1 MSQSQTKLEEL
12 PFSFQGVEEKYGS
25 LIDAEEL
32 CPGVYYASARL
43 LERYTFLVAQ
53 YMVVTA
59 SSPAISPEA
68 RAYGAPL
75 PDGALIFEANDY
87 YDKGQHVV
95 RYEAHKYLADHG
107 LPLPEAESLLGD
119 RVFGMEVCPE
129 YFGQLPVP
137 TDTPWG
143 PPLRHDR
150 LGNGLY
156 WLETEYAG
164 WVLALAYPI
173 REDLMFHTRVFAALM
188 PTDRE
193 RGLDNTF
200 GYCFYPFEVSCIPLF
215 ELLEY
220 GERDWADKIDIAAL
234 KNAILKFY
242 PDYLK
247 PDLYERQNP
256 PSIAATPGAGTD
268 FYRFPA

>member
-119 RVFGMEVCPE
+119 GSLGWRSCPE
-129 YFGQLPVP
+129 YFGPAP
-137 TDTPWG
+137 G
-143 PPLRHDR
+143 PHGHTGDR
-150 LGNGLY
+150 LSATTAWGTGSTGWRLS
-156 WLETEYAG
+156 TPAG
-164 WVLALAYPI
+164 CWPW
-173 REDLMFHTRVFAALM
+173 
-188 PTDRE
+188 PT
-193 RGLDNTF
+193 
-200 GYCFYPFEVSCIPLF
+200 
-215 ELLEY
+215 
-220 GERDWADKIDIAAL
+220 
-234 KNAILKFY
+234 
-242 PDYLK
+242 
-247 PDLYERQNP
+247 
-256 PSIAATPGAGTD
+256 PSVRI
-268 FYRFPA
+268 

>member
-119 RVFGMEVCPE
+119 RVFGMEVALNISASSRSPRTHP
-129 YFGQLPVP
+129 G
-137 TDTPWG
+137 
-143 PPLRHDR
+143 DR
-150 LGNGLY
+150 LSATTAWGTGSTGWRLS
-156 WLETEYAG
+156 TPAG
-164 WVLALAYPI
+164 CWPW
-173 REDLMFHTRVFAALM
+173 
-188 PTDRE
+188 PT
-193 RGLDNTF
+193 
-200 GYCFYPFEVSCIPLF
+200 
-215 ELLEY
+215 
-220 GERDWADKIDIAAL
+220 
-234 KNAILKFY
+234 
-242 PDYLK
+242 
-247 PDLYERQNP
+247 
-256 PSIAATPGAGTD
+256 PSVRI
-268 FYRFPA
+268 

>member
-1 MSQSQTKLEEL
+1 M
-12 PFSFQGVEEKYGS
+12 
-25 LIDAEEL
+25 
-32 CPGVYYASARL
+32 
-43 LERYTFLVAQ
+43 
-53 YMVVTA
+53 
-59 SSPAISPEA
+59 
-68 RAYGAPL
+68 
-75 PDGALIFEANDY
+75 
-87 YDKGQHVV
+87 
-95 RYEAHKYLADHG
+95 
-107 LPLPEAESLLGD
+107 
-119 RVFGMEVCPE
+119 
-129 YFGQLPVP
+129 
-137 TDTPWG
+137 
-143 PPLRHDR
+143 
-150 LGNGLY
+150 
-156 WLETEYAG
+156 
-164 WVLALAYPI
+164 LALAYPI

-247 PDLYERQNP
+247 PDLYERQNR